1 MTARPPSNP
10 FWGLVVVSAV
20 LFCVSI
26 LAYIA
31 AGFGQPEAPVN
42 RFLMTYGAMIVAVEA
57 GMTVALGI
65 AALSLDRRQS
75 RRSVEAGDKP
85 VVDAE
90 TEKPP
95 GG

>member
-10 FWGLVVVSAV
+10 FWGLVVAAAV

-42 RFLMTYGAMIVAVEA
+42 RFLMTHGAMIVAIEA

-75 RRSVEAGDKP
+75 RRSVEAGDEPP
-85 VVDAE
+85 VDVE
-90 TEKPP
+90 TDRSPSE
-95 GG
+95 